1 MSLNEKDITIDA
13 YNKSTGN
20 VLKLNPTQ
28 LAYLKARLSEK
39 AFKAY
44 YLYYHGEKVSKISE
58 TLGVSRTMTL
68 DYIKRAGY
76 YLSKAYLLMGPITA
90 TSPIEFL
97 ALTTR
102 AENALKRGG
111 IETVGQLI
119 ELKAKHRKVRGFD
132 PRKCGLAALQSK

>member
-44 YLYYHGEKVSKISE
+44 YLYYHGEKVSKNP
-58 TLGVSRTMTL
+58 
-68 DYIKRAGY
+68 
-76 YLSKAYLLMGPITA
+76 KALRQIQ
-90 TSPIEFL
+90 SDIVQI
-97 ALTTR
+97 
-102 AENALKRGG
+102 
-111 IETVGQLI
+111 IETAHFKEGNEIVSM
-119 ELKAKHRKVRGFD
+119 KAKND
-132 PRKCGLAALQSK
+132 ILSIAQ

>member
-58 TLGVSRTMTL
+58 GASV
-68 DYIKRAGY
+68 DPIGHRADNRNG
-76 YLSKAYLLMGPITA
+76 SFQRR
-90 TSPIEFL
+90 E
-97 ALTTR
+97 
-102 AENALKRGG
+102 
-111 IETVGQLI
+111 
-119 ELKAKHRKVRGFD
+119 
-132 PRKCGLAALQSK
+132 